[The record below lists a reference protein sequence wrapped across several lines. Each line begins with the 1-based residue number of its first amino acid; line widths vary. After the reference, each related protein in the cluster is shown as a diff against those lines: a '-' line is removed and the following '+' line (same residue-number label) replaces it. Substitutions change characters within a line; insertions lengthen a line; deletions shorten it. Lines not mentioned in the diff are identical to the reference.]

1 MTGGIEGKYPFIYS
15 FLRSFNSFPRGYI
28 FIERKYYPNSIRG
41 ICTYLESEKYVS
53 YGGKDTWIKKKDL
66 PSIDTAIED
75 MEIFTEQYKKTAG
88 NNLRLARL
96 LLGDKKI

>member
-1 MTGGIEGKYPFIYS
+1 
-15 FLRSFNSFPRGYI
+15 
-28 FIERKYYPNSIRG
+28 
-41 ICTYLESEKYVS
+41 VS
-53 YGGKDTWIKKKDL
+53 YGGKDTWIKRRDL